1 MFIIAGLGNPGLRYV
16 NTRHNTGFA
25 ALDTLADRC
34 GIRLTMHKYK
44 GLCGQGMIGGEKVLL
59 IKPQTYMNLS
69 GECLQEAVHFYK
81 VSSDHVIVM
90 YDDISLPVGQL
101 RIREKGSAG
110 GHNGMKSIIA
120 HLGTDVFPRIKI
132 GIGEKPAGYD
142 LADYVLGHYTD
153 EDRKRMETAFDNAA
167 KAAEMIAGGDVK
179 GAMNRFN
186 VRNRQIKAREE
197 GESD

>member
-1 MFIIAGLGNPGLRYV
+1 MFIVAGLGNPGLQYV

-25 ALDTLADRC
+25 ALDTLAEQC
-34 GIRLTMHKYK
+34 GIRFTMHKYK
-44 GLCGQGMIGGEKVLL
+44 GICGQGFIGAEKVLL

-69 GECLQEAVHFYK
+69 GECLQAAVHFYK
-81 VSSDHVIVM
+81 VPSDHVLVM

-120 HLGTDVFPRIKI
+120 CLGTDVFPRIKI

-142 LADYVLGHYTD
+142 LAAYVLGHYSE
-153 EDRKRMETAFDNAA
+153 EDRKLMAEAFDNAA
-167 KAAEMIAGGDVK
+167 EAAQMIVGGDVK
-179 GAMNRFN
+179 GAMNHFN
-186 VRNRQIKAREE
+186 VRNRQKQA
-197 GESD
+197 